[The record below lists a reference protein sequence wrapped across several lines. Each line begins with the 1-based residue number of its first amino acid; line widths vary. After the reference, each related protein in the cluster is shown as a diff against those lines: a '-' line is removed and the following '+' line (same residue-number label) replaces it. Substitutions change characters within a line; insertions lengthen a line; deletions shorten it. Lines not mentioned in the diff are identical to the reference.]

1 MINTWLIEK
10 LVCKASQN
18 GLNNVVYEVHWRY
31 TKSSTVNGEN
41 YSVNNN
47 GILRLSLP
55 DPSSFT
61 SYDDLTKTQVVGWV
75 QTSLGQEYITEMD
88 TRLTNSLND
97 KSTQVI
103 LDLPFQ
109 N

>member
-1 MINTWLIEK
+1 MTNTWLIEK
-10 LVCKASQN
+10 LICKASQN
-18 GLNNVVYEVHWRY
+18 GLENVVYEVHWRY
-31 TKSSTVNGEN
+31 VKSLTLNEED

-47 GILRLSLP
+47 GVLKLSSP
-55 DPSSFT
+55 DPNSFT
-61 SYDDLTKTQVVGWV
+61 DYNDLTKAQVVGWV

-88 TRLTNSLND
+88 SRLTASLTD